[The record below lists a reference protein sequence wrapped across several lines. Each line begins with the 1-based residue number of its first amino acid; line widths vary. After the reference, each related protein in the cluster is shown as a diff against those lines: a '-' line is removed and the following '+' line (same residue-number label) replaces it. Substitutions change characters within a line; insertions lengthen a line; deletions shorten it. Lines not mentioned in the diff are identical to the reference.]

1 MIVADTDVLIDFL
14 QGRNPA
20 ADRVKLELEGSHL
33 AVTAIGRFE
42 LLAGIR
48 SKRIGDI
55 VHQLLDAI
63 PCLPLDAASADRAAI
78 VRRELEQQ
86 GAGIGMADS
95 LIAGIVLASGSLL
108 MTRNR
113 RHFERVPGLKLSM
126 L

>member
-20 ADRVKLELEGSHL
+20 ADRIKLELEDSHL

-42 LLAGIR
+42 LLAGTR
-48 SKRIGDI
+48 STRVEQV
-55 VHQLLDAI
+55 VHQLLEAI
-63 PCLPLDAASADRAAI
+63 PCLPLDAVSADRAAA

-95 LIAGIVLASGSLL
+95 LIAGIVLASGSMLL
-108 MTRNR
+108 TRNS
-113 RHFERVPGLKLSM
+113 RHFERVPGLKLAT

>member
-1 MIVADTDVLIDFL
+1 MIIADTDVLIDFL

-20 ADRVKLELEGSHL
+20 ADRIRLELEDSHL

-42 LLAGIR
+42 LLAGTRSIR
-48 SKRIGDI
+48 VEQVVR
-55 VHQLLDAI
+55 QLLDAI
-63 PCLPLDAASADRAAI
+63 PCLPLDAVSADRAAA

-95 LIAGIVLASGSLL
+95 LVAGIVLASGSMLL
-108 MTRNR
+108 TRNS
-113 RHFERVPGLKLSM
+113 RHFERVPGLKLGT

>member
-20 ADRVKLELEGSHL
+20 ADRIKLELEDSHL

-42 LLAGIR
+42 LLAGTR
-48 SKRIGDI
+48 STRVERV
-55 VHQLLDAI
+55 VHQLLEAI
-63 PCLPLDAASADRAAI
+63 PCLPLDAVSADRAAA

-95 LIAGIVLASGSLL
+95 LIAGIVLASGSMLL
-108 MTRNR
+108 TRNS
-113 RHFERVPGLKLSM
+113 RHFERVPGLKLAT

>member
-20 ADRVKLELEGSHL
+20 ADRIKLELEDSRL

-42 LLAGIR
+42 LLAGTR
-48 SKRIGDI
+48 STRVEKVVR
-55 VHQLLDAI
+55 QLLDAI
-63 PCLPLDAASADRAAI
+63 PCLALDAASADRAAA

-95 LIAGIVLASGSLL
+95 LIAGIVLASGSMLL
-108 MTRNR
+108 TRNS
-113 RHFERVPGLKLSM
+113 RHFERVPGLKLGT